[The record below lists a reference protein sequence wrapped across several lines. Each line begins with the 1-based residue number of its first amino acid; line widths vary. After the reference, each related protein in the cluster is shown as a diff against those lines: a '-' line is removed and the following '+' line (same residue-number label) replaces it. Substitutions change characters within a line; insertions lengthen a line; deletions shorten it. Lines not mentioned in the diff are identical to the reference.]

1 MNEVQGFLR
10 KLMQNMEKPNRCKQ
24 RGIITNELNGLAFTT
39 KNFHYPKSLNISCY
53 FIIITINK
61 EGVKEGWM
69 VEKIIFFAII
79 AISLLVSG
87 CDVYQTLYAQQ
98 NQADAEKISEE
109 DIAILD
115 DWAALDN
122 ESENIG
128 EAITEE
134 VDIDVAE
141 DVESKELAEDAN
153 VVIVQ
158 ETDLVSLVPK
168 AEDPDQDLLTF
179 SFTSPLD
186 DKGEWQTNYG
196 DAGEYTATVT
206 ASDGQ
211 LTASKEVLI
220 IVKRNEQAP
229 ALESSEPQEKA
240 ITIDEAGAIEFKAKA
255 SDLNNDVLRYLWK
268 IDGVEVSDKDSMEY
282 KTSYE
287 DAGSHTVK
295 VIVSDGISDTE
306 KIWSVTVNNVNR
318 KPQLASIGSIEVMET
333 DTIKLSAEGWDDDGD
348 TLTYLIDDSRFAQDS
363 NAFTWA
369 TTYEDAG
376 SHTATISVSDGADTV
391 IQQVKI
397 TVENVN
403 RAPVILDI
411 AQK

>member
-1 MNEVQGFLR
+1 
-10 KLMQNMEKPNRCKQ
+10 
-24 RGIITNELNGLAFTT
+24 
-39 KNFHYPKSLNISCY
+39 
-53 FIIITINK
+53 
-61 EGVKEGWM
+61 M

-282 KTSYE
+282 KTSYD

-306 KIWSVTVNNVNR
+306 QIWSVTVNNVNR
-318 KPQLASIGSIEVMET
+318 KPQLASIDSIEVMET

-348 TLTYLIDDSRFAQDS
+348 TLTYLIDDDRFAQDG
-363 NAFTWA
+363 NVFTWA
-369 TTYEDAG
+369 TTYDDAG